1 MVLLVGV
8 ALTCSAMAWG
18 ADAKP
23 TPAKDDKAQA
33 PARPTPREMLEQTDP
48 TALARWRRHWRIYG
62 KQCIAFNDDYIVCPT
77 YSPRYDSS
85 RQLTV
90 EDAQRQLVVR
100 EKVRVGPNLTKLR
113 DRMPL
118 REDVEPVV
126 RSLPAMAIGEW
137 GCIQSGEVTQVIDAD
152 EVMLEK
158 CQLIDADEVKQA
170 KKRRE
175 QELTSE
181 AEARADA
188 EQRQTGRK
196 VSVNRGDIRDAV
208 DYEFEQRE
216 KLVDAQKNKAFSE
229 PVRVIGFSTAGLV
242 EKIRWSGPGGAG
254 LQVAIVA
261 MEEYGDKKKPKTR
274 FIAVPASWFRHGL
287 EEEDFIRLIQ
297 KRGMDI
303 ESFVDFMQ
311 NAKRDDPQTGD
322 DRVFNRLMP
331 PMQRLGS

>member
-1 MVLLVGV
+1 
-8 ALTCSAMAWG
+8 
-18 ADAKP
+18 
-23 TPAKDDKAQA
+23 
-33 PARPTPREMLEQTDP
+33 
-48 TALARWRRHWRIYG
+48 
-62 KQCIAFNDDYIVCPT
+62 
-77 YSPRYDSS
+77 
-85 RQLTV
+85 
-90 EDAQRQLVVR
+90 
-100 EKVRVGPNLTKLR
+100 
-113 DRMPL
+113 
-118 REDVEPVV
+118 
-126 RSLPAMAIGEW
+126 MAIGEW